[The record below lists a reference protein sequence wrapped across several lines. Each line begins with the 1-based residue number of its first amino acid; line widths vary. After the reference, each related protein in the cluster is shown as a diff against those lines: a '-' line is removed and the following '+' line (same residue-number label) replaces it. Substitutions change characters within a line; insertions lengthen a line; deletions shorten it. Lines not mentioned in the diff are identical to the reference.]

1 MISSER
7 KTAREENPFEMV
19 KLLNGNDDNE
29 TKEVIIHVDFRLRQM
44 HISTSFFI
52 IIAYNTQTT
61 RSQLSFPPRVKQ
73 TLENS

>member
-1 MISSER
+1 
-7 KTAREENPFEMV
+7 MV
-19 KLLNGNDDNE
+19 KLSNGDDDNE

-52 IIAYNTQTT
+52 IIAQHTT
-61 RSQLSFPPRVKQ
+61 ARSQLSFPPRVKQ